1 MHNKYPKYYYFIDK
15 FDKEDIKKLN
25 KNIAVIYRN
34 YNKKVN
40 LKDLVK
46 FKDFLK
52 TKKIKF
58 FIANNI
64 RLSIQLNLDGA
75 YIPAFNKK
83 ISINCFSKKKNFLLL
98 GSAHSFKEIV
108 IKEKQGVKI
117 IFLSPLF
124 KTYKSNNYLDVNK
137 FNILTRKTRKTF
149 VALGGINQ
157 LNFKKLFLLK
167 IYGFASISFFKKIDK
182 MTLNKLITKHKNYI
196 SHRTN

>member
-1 MHNKYPKYYYFIDK
+1 MGLIFLLL
-15 FDKEDIKKLN
+15 IKKYQL
-25 KNIAVIYRN
+25 IA
-34 YNKKVN
+34 
-40 LKDLVK
+40 
-46 FKDFLK
+46 FL
-52 TKKIKF
+52 
-58 FIANNI
+58 
-64 RLSIQLNLDGA
+64 
-75 YIPAFNKK
+75 
-83 ISINCFSKKKNFLLL
+83 KKKNFLLL